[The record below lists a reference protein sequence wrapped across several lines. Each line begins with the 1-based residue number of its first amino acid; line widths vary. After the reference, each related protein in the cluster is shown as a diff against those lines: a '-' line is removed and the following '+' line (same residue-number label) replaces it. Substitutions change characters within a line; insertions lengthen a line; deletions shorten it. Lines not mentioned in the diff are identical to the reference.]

1 MTLLTRRLNYYRRV
15 LGAYLTTRKSHLTF
29 WHGVPEVNTRF
40 VPGKLGE
47 YYMPFAYK
55 ADYPGEYDS
64 KGIPLLNYQGKVGLQ
79 YNPIAISQYGLGNFN
94 LFVSMGD
101 PVRRTKF
108 LTAADWLVD
117 NLEQNFNKL
126 WVWNH
131 HFDWEYRT
139 LLKKPWYSALA
150 QGQGISVLT
159 RAYLETSDSKYLEAA
174 ALALDTF
181 QTSPE
186 QGGVR
191 VEDQERYTWF
201 EETIVEPPTHIL
213 NGFIWASW
221 GLYDYYLC
229 TGDTEAKNLFEEAVH
244 TLRNCLHQYDVGYW
258 SLYEQSGTR
267 MKMLASPFYHRLHI
281 VQLKVMHLLTGDGI
295 FQEYAIRWDNYRKN
309 FIKRNF
315 AFVYKVVFKALYY

>member
-159 RAYLETSDSKYLEAA
+159 RAYLETSDSKYL
-174 ALALDTF
+174 LSL
-181 QTSPE
+181 
-186 QGGVR
+186 
-191 VEDQERYTWF
+191 
-201 EETIVEPPTHIL
+201 IHI
-213 NGFIWASW
+213 
-221 GLYDYYLC
+221 
-229 TGDTEAKNLFEEAVH
+229 
-244 TLRNCLHQYDVGYW
+244 
-258 SLYEQSGTR
+258 
-267 MKMLASPFYHRLHI
+267 
-281 VQLKVMHLLTGDGI
+281 
-295 FQEYAIRWDNYRKN
+295 
-309 FIKRNF
+309 
-315 AFVYKVVFKALYY
+315 